1 MKFYDKFMS
10 KHFSI
15 YLSLIL
21 VFILIACNTKN
32 RFKIDISKIPAE
44 EVEIKRYEKA
54 IFAIPA
60 DSFIQN
66 IGEYQSE
73 FPVFLEGNM
82 ADTNAL
88 LSLKSFFI
96 DPNMIELNNLVSNQ
110 LGSLSNIES
119 NFSESFRHFRYY
131 FPQLPSPQ
139 LYSYVSGLD
148 FKFPVKFIQGSLLI
162 GLDMYLGPKTKAY
175 QVSGFP
181 QYRNNWS
188 VPEAIVPDVMNE
200 LCAGLLPPISS
211 SANLLEQIVHYGKR
225 LYFVKSMI
233 PDLPD
238 SLLYKYTAEQL
249 NWAEN
254 NEGNI
259 WGYLIENQ
267 SLFSTDKRIIR
278 KFTDDGPFT
287 DIFNK
292 KSPPRLA
299 YFIGFKMVEQ
309 FMIESDY
316 SLPELLSED
325 NAMKIMK
332 LSHYKP
338 KI

>member
-1 MKFYDKFMS
+1 
-10 KHFSI
+10 
-15 YLSLIL
+15 
-21 VFILIACNTKN
+21 
-32 RFKIDISKIPAE
+32 
-44 EVEIKRYEKA
+44 
-54 IFAIPA
+54 
-60 DSFIQN
+60 
-66 IGEYQSE
+66 
-73 FPVFLEGNM
+73 
-82 ADTNAL
+82 
-88 LSLKSFFI
+88 
-96 DPNMIELNNLVSNQ
+96 
-110 LGSLSNIES
+110 
-119 NFSESFRHFRYY
+119 
-131 FPQLPSPQ
+131 
-139 LYSYVSGLD
+139 
-148 FKFPVKFIQGSLLI
+148 
-162 GLDMYLGPKTKAY
+162 MYLGPKTKAY

-188 VPEAIVPDVMNE
+188 VPEAIVPDAMNE

-325 NAMKIMK
+325 NAMKIIK